1 MYFNY
6 THELL
11 NNQLIYNIKIK
22 IDVTSHQKGEIPMNM
37 SLHLIF
43 ISFELA
49 VLWSSL

>member
-22 IDVTSHQKGEIPMNM
+22 IDVASHQKGEIPMNM

-43 ISFELA
+43 NSFEVA